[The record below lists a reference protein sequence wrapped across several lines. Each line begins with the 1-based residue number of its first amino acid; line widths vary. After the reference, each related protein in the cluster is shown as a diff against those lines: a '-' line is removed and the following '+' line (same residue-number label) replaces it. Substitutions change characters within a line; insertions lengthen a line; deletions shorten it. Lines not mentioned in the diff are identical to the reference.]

1 MPFVKSLI
9 ELTLTP
15 LLFIIVGTAKIV
27 KHQRTKD
34 SNALDLDKIILNN

>member
-1 MPFVKSLI
+1 MPLVKSII

-27 KHQRTKD
+27 EHYKMVD
-34 SNALDLDKIILNN
+34 DINASHNK

>member
-1 MPFVKSLI
+1 MPLIKSLI

-27 KHQRTKD
+27 EHYKMVDDMNTNHNQ
-34 SNALDLDKIILNN
+34 

>member
-27 KHQRTKD
+27 KHQRSKD
-34 SNALDLDKIILNN
+34 NNALDLDKMILNN

>member
-15 LLFIIVGTAKIV
+15 ILFIIVGAAKV
-27 KHQRTKD
+27 VEHYKMVDDMNTNRNQ
-34 SNALDLDKIILNN
+34 